1 MGEDPSPTAARS
13 LLREPA
19 DRCDSNMLP
28 APPTLPHSAEP
39 SSDKLHVTVA
49 TPSSVLEGEETP
61 EIAPTTDHSETIQ
74 NDASPAQPRTESN
87 TIESQEEIQERIA
100 RRDSVLTPDQEPS
113 LTVRAVPTSTASNEN
128 RVQIVEACA
137 EKSEQVVE
145 ASDMPETVDTA
156 ATPSAVQ
163 DTRHTTSPIAA
174 DARSITAKSIGDR
187 SLVASS
193 VISPE
198 DEVLSLRVRSL
209 YDSGLGGVG
218 SDVSSQ
224 FSADIAQRRISSI
237 IEEGAIGVSRL
248 RGTRSSF
255 PGASKEVARR
265 SQLGGSVEGRI
276 SCELLLG
283 RSDGVI
289 DLRICATLEAVKADS
304 KRSSLAGGV
313 EDWDDLEGHD
323 VDRYLQC
330 LFQGSP
336 ASQ

>member
-19 DRCDSNMLP
+19 DRCDSNILP

-39 SSDKLHVTVA
+39 SPDKLHVTVA
-49 TPSSVLEGEETP
+49 TPSSVPEGEQETP

-87 TIESQEEIQERIA
+87 TIESQEEVQERITK
-100 RRDSVLTPDQEPS
+100 RDSVLTPDQEPS
-113 LTVRAVPTSTASNEN
+113 PTVRAVPTSTASNEN
-128 RVQIVEACA
+128 RVQIAEACA
-137 EKSEQVVE
+137 EESEQVVE
-145 ASDMPETVDTA
+145 ASDMPETVDST
-156 ATPSAVQ
+156 ATPPAVQ

-174 DARSITAKSIGDR
+174 DARSIAAKSIGDR

-209 YDSGLGGVG
+209 YDSGLGGIG

-276 SCELLLG
+276 SWELLLG
-283 RSDGVI
+283 LG
-289 DLRICATLEAVKADS
+289 LTA
-304 KRSSLAGGV
+304 
-313 EDWDDLEGHD
+313 
-323 VDRYLQC
+323 
-330 LFQGSP
+330 
-336 ASQ
+336 